1 VAELSLQKPVYGSA
15 SGEWKRGCSSFRRYE
30 NLPHQFQHRKPV
42 VGRKARPELEN
53 KSKYRTSPWQSSLC
67 RNLFVALQVENPR
80 RDAVVSNHLQ
90 FSPISVSLKTQK

>member
-15 SGEWKRGCSSFRRYE
+15 SGECKRGCSSFKRYE
-30 NLPHQFQHRKPV
+30 NLPHQLQHQKTI

-80 RDAVVSNHLQ
+80 RDAVVSDHL
-90 FSPISVSLKTQK
+90 